1 VATSHLSV
9 LVGRVLAG
17 RYRLVAP
24 LGTGASA
31 RVYLADDVQLQRR
44 VAVKVLHEGM
54 ADDPGFL
61 KRFGAEALA
70 AAALNHPNIMH
81 VYDSGTDAGLP
92 YLVCEYLGGG
102 SLQAMLAAG
111 HRLSPSQAL
120 VVGLEVARGLDYAH
134 HQGLV
139 HRDIKPG
146 NLLFGEDGRLR
157 IADFGLAR
165 AIAEAAWTE
174 PQGMLVGTVR
184 YAAPEQARGRSVD
197 GRADVYSLAVVLI
210 EAVTGVA
217 PFQADTATATLM
229 ARCETDLPV
238 PEAMGRLRPVLER
251 AGRLDPTDR
260 ADAGELEL
268 GFLAAAED
276 MDRPDPLPLVGA
288 LDPEAAS
295 AAADLTNLDLEA
307 LVESAAEPDR
317 PTNGERPVVVPDDL
331 TVVMPLAGGEDA
343 APSSASSSTG
353 SIVDIPLDSD
363 PAPLDPS
370 KPSDVAAVPPA
381 PPGGPTPA
389 RRRRWARPVGVLAA
403 FVVLAAAAVGG
414 WLVFHTPSAP
424 VPKVVGLNYREA
436 RERLVGKGWTVTTEL
451 QRRDGTKVD
460 EVIGQR
466 PRTGTDLERG
476 RRVTL
481 QVSRGNTLVVLPPLV
496 NVPEQQALDALGKAG
511 LEVDPDIARPNDEQV
526 PAGTVISART
536 RPRVDASDQLPKGS
550 VVTLTVSAGPAPR
563 SVPDGLV
570 GQSYDAGVQALA
582 AVQLKAEKV
591 EAYSDQP
598 VGQVLSAAPAA
609 GEKVRRD
616 STVRLTVS
624 KGPEPKPIPN
634 VVGMTVFEASEALA
648 ARGFAVSGVQG
659 STLRSVRATDPPAGG
674 AHPPGTA
681 VQLITHR

>member
-31 RVYLADDVQLQRR
+31 RVYLADDIQLQRR

-54 ADDPGFL
+54 AEDPGFL

-70 AAALNHPNIMH
+70 AAALNHPNVMH

-217 PFQADTATATLM
+217 PFQADTTTATLM
-229 ARCETDLPV
+229 ARCESDLPV
-238 PEAMGRLRPVLER
+238 PPAMGRLRAVLER
-251 AGRLDPTDR
+251 AGRLDPEDR

-288 LDPEAAS
+288 LGPDAAA

-317 PTNGERPVVVPDDL
+317 PANGERLVVLPDDL
-331 TVVMPLAGGEDA
+331 TVVMPLGGDDLADDPDDEDA
-343 APSSASSSTG
+343 DEPPAVAAAPR
-353 SIVDIPLDSD
+353 D
-363 PAPLDPS
+363 PAALGDPT
-370 KPSDVAAVPPA
+370 AA
-381 PPGGPTPA
+381 G
-389 RRRRWARPVGVLAA
+389 RRRWTRPLGALAVL
-403 FVVLAAAAVGG
+403 VVLAGAAIGG
-414 WLVFHTPSAP
+414 WLLFHTPSAP
-424 VPKVVGLNYREA
+424 VPKVVGLSYSQA
-436 RERLVGKGWTVTTEL
+436 RDRLSGKGWTVTTEL

-466 PRTGTDLERG
+466 PRTGTDLEQG
-476 RRVTL
+476 KRVTL
-481 QVSRGNTLVVLPPLV
+481 QVSRGNTLVVLPRLV
-496 NVPEQQALDALGKAG
+496 NVPEQQALDALEQAG

-526 PAGTVISART
+526 PEGTVTSART
-536 RPRVDASDQLPKGS
+536 RPRVDASNQLPKGS

-563 SVPDGLV
+563 AVPAGLV
-570 GQSYDAGVQALA
+570 GQSYEASTQALA

-591 EAYSDQP
+591 DSYSDQP
-598 VGQVLSAAPAA
+598 VGQVLSAEPTEGA
-609 GEKVRRD
+609 KVPRD

-648 ARGFAVSGVQG
+648 AQGFGVSGVQG